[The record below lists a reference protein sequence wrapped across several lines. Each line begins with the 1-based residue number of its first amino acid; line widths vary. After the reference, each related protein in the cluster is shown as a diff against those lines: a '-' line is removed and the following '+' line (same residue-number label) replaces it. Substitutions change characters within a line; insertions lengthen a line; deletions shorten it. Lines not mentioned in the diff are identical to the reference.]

1 MNEIRKVYL
10 MDKKDAFKNA
20 QGEVDLAGA
29 PWGTK
34 TKVAQSDV
42 VAVLGRG
49 SKIEVLKTKQG
60 SKPVGRVSPVKFLRM
75 LIDGSI

>member
-1 MNEIRKVYL
+1 MNEVKLYV

-29 PWGTK
+29 PYGTK
-34 TKVAQSDV
+34 MKVNAADV

-49 SKIEVLKTKQG
+49 SKVQVLKNKMG
-60 SKPVGRVSPVKFLRM
+60 ALPVGRISPVKFLRL